1 MQEPS
6 RSGSSRAVVLVK
18 ALPQVSEVYGETVCV
33 AAIDEYGRWL
43 RLYPVT
49 FRELKG
55 EQQFRRWDII
65 SFKWRLP
72 ELSKDRRT
80 ESRHVERD
88 SFAIEGELKVSERQ
102 RFLAKAVAGSTR
114 KELEAGRSLALVSGR
129 DYRFFHRLRDPADL
143 DEDRAKYAKWSA
155 SPDLFGERRLPPRE
169 PAPYLFFY
177 TYRDDD
183 GAHECRCHDWE
194 MEAAFFRRRQAL
206 GEREALASMA
216 QTFGEEY
223 PRRGMLLAMGTHSRR
238 PEQWMIV
245 GVIRLDPI
253 VQGSLF

>member
-6 RSGSSRAVVLVK
+6 RSGSSSAVVLVK
-18 ALPQVSEVYGETVCV
+18 ALPQASEVYGETVCV
-33 AAIDEYGRWL
+33 AAVDEYGRWL

-55 EQQFRRWDII
+55 EQQFGRWDRI

-72 ELSKDRRT
+72 EMSKDRRA

-88 SFAIEGELKVSERQ
+88 SFAIEGELKPAERQ
-102 RFLAKAVAGSTR
+102 RFLGNAVVGSTR
-114 KELEAGRSLALVSGR
+114 KEHEAGRSLALVSGR
-129 DYRFFHRLRDPADL
+129 DYRFFHRPRDPADL
-143 DEDRAKYAKWSA
+143 DEDRAKYARWSA

-169 PAPYLFFY
+169 PAPYAFFY
-177 TYRDDD
+177 SYRDDD
-183 GAHECRCHDWE
+183 GPHECRCHDWE
-194 MEAAFFRRRQAL
+194 MEATFFRRRQAF
-206 GEREALASMA
+206 GEQGALASMVE
-216 QTFGEEY
+216 TFGEEY
-223 PRRGMLLAMGTHSRR
+223 PRKGMLLAMGTHSRR

-253 VQGSLF
+253 TQGSLF